1 MAVLKL
7 RDRLLPHIAHL
18 VSHPLNLEMKQ
29 RKAAHRTDQTPSRAQ
44 SRRIRSI
51 EEYSMSNGKDSG
63 SYQESVGETRRF
75 ARLPV
80 MPDPLSSE
88 DIDAQIRWFFEN
100 TPERKP
106 LHP

>member
-1 MAVLKL
+1 
-7 RDRLLPHIAHL
+7 
-18 VSHPLNLEMKQ
+18 
-29 RKAAHRTDQTPSRAQ
+29 
-44 SRRIRSI
+44 
-51 EEYSMSNGKDSG
+51 MSNGKDSG